1 MKVTR
6 RGLGFGLLGGA
17 VLACL
22 GLPLTVYRPWADEDR
37 FLLAAMD
44 ALFPPVGDL
53 PDPAEIGAPA
63 AVRAYLDRLPPS
75 IALQARGLFFA
86 VETGT
91 VASHGHAFSRL
102 SREERIDVLT
112 AWATSDRTFRRLMVH
127 ALKQTCAMGYW
138 QHPRTWAHLGYTGP
152 LVSPPVAP

>member
-1 MKVTR
+1 MKLTR
-6 RGLGFGLLGGA
+6 RGLGFGLLGGV

-44 ALFPPVGDL
+44 ALFPHGGDL

-86 VETGT
+86 IETGT
-91 VASHGHAFSRL
+91 VASHGRSFSRL
-102 SREERIDVLT
+102 SREERTGILAD
-112 AWATSDRTFRRLMVH
+112 WAGSNLTFRRLMVH

-138 QHPRTWAHLGYTGP
+138 QHPSTWAHLGYDGP
-152 LVSPPVAP
+152 LVSQ